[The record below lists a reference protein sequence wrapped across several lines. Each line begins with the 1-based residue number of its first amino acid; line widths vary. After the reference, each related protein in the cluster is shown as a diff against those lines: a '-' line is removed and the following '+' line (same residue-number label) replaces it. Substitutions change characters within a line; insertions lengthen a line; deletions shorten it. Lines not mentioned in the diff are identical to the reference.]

1 MGRYSCIGMAYS
13 FAVRKDV
20 LESTVR
26 KQFAAR
32 RHLDDV
38 KEQITMQ
45 MFPDIYGF
53 RESGD
58 FLRWEIRDD
67 IPVTDLTDLVHGF
80 GELMRYFTEWKDDRS
95 LIRFLNR
102 FRIREAFRRSIEID
116 NPHYRPFR
124 LFSPLYH
131 HPFRIDGTRIFVQT
145 EVRGVALHTSTAKT
159 MTEDDVTPYDIFT
172 ELLRYRM
179 RPLRLADSML
189 AFLTSP

>member
-1 MGRYSCIGMAYS
+1 MGRYSCIGTACS

-26 KQFAAR
+26 KQLAGR
-32 RHLDDV
+32 RNLDDV
-38 KEQITMQ
+38 KGQIKMQ

-53 RESGD
+53 RESDD
-58 FLRWEIRDD
+58 FLLWEIRDD
-67 IPVTDLTDLVHGF
+67 IPVTDLTELVRCF
-80 GELMRYFTEWKDDRS
+80 GELMGNFMEWEDDRS

-102 FRIREAFRRSIEID
+102 FPIREAFRRSVELD

-124 LFSPLYH
+124 LFSSLYRY
-131 HPFRIDGTRIFVQT
+131 PFRIDGTRVLVRT
-145 EVRGVALHTSTAKT
+145 EVRGVALHTSTART
-159 MTEDDVTPYDIFT
+159 MAEDEVTPYDIFT
-172 ELLRYRM
+172 GLLRYRM

>member
-13 FAVRKDV
+13 YAVRKDV

-26 KQFAAR
+26 KQFAGKR
-32 RHLDDV
+32 QLDDL
-38 KEQITMQ
+38 KGQITKQ

-53 RESGD
+53 RESDD

-67 IPVTDLTDLVHGF
+67 IPVTDLTEIIRGF
-80 GELMRYFTEWKDDRS
+80 GELMRKFAEWKDDRS
-95 LIRFLNR
+95 LIRFLNH
-102 FRIREAFRRSIEID
+102 FPIREAFRRSVEID
-116 NPHYRPFR
+116 DSRYRPFR

-131 HPFRIDGTRIFVQT
+131 HPFLIDGTRVLVQT

-159 MTEDDVTPYDIFT
+159 MTEDEITPYEIFT

-179 RPLRLADSML
+179 RPLRLAVSML